1 MPGSGS
7 PRLGVGRR
15 SKLLLRRRLPLCCRP
30 ADSTL
35 LDLVSTV
42 LTLLPSEAGVWRAE
56 ENSKLLRRAPGGL
69 LGSIST
75 CTAVLSSVQQPSYK
89 RESGAEHVV
98 LFAAHGPHAAL
109 GDRPAPPSC
118 GSLDGG

>member
-1 MPGSGS
+1 MPCNGS

-42 LTLLPSEAGVWRAE
+42 LTLLPSEAGVWRAD

-75 CTAVLSSVQQPSYK
+75 WTAVLSSVK
-89 RESGAEHVV
+89 
-98 LFAAHGPHAAL
+98 
-109 GDRPAPPSC
+109 
-118 GSLDGG
+118 